1 MRTLIA
7 LAVTL
12 LPIFAPN
19 LAGAQ
24 STCPTAND
32 LNQGIRV
39 DRSGGYTEIFRAGG
53 QGIIAVEG
61 SIDRKLEY
69 TLELAGGLQLLSYS
83 GNVGETPDTEGD
95 LTYDYGL
102 PLADLPLPVPSGRW
116 QSGVT
121 VTAKSGPFTE
131 PQLYAYGPLEQI
143 SIGDC
148 SYAMISA
155 SIAYQNPQNYIETV
169 QYLPDLGISVL
180 VRQGDDT
187 SDPTEFTI
195 QRIGVVRQ

>member
-1 MRTLIA
+1 MRSLLA
-7 LAVTL
+7 LAATL
-12 LPIFAPN
+12 LSSVAPS
-19 LAGAQ
+19 LADAQ
-24 STCPTAND
+24 TACPTADD
-32 LNQGIRV
+32 LARGIRV
-39 DRSGGYTEIFRAGG
+39 DRSGGYTEIFRSGG

-95 LTYDYGL
+95 LTYDYGISHD
-102 PLADLPLPVPSGRW
+102 DLPLPVPNGRW

-121 VTAKSGPFTE
+121 VTAKSGPFSE

-143 SIGDC
+143 SIGTC
-148 SYAMISA
+148 PYAMISA

-169 QYLPDLGISVL
+169 QYLPDLGISIL